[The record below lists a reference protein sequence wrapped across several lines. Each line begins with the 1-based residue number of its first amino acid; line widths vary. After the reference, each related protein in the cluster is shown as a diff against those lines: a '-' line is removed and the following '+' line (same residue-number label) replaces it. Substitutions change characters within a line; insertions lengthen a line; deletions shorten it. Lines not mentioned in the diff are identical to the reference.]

1 MGTARPA
8 AMGPVKPDERERT
21 TEVSAMRDDERSQ
34 EEVIEEFGRYVSPSR
49 VATYRQMGFEMV
61 PGRREGSRMWD
72 WDGKRFFEDRALVS
86 RRSR

>member
-1 MGTARPA
+1 
-8 AMGPVKPDERERT
+8 
-21 TEVSAMRDDERSQ
+21 MRGDKRSQ
-34 EEVIEEFGRYVSPSR
+34 EEVIEDFAHYVSPSR

-72 WDGKRFFEDRALVS
+72 WDGKRSFEDRALVS